1 MSERKDSSDD
11 LANPADGAADETPEE
26 KPEEKRSIL
35 LGLGFDG
42 EDGHTRVSRVESS
55 VVIGGS
61 HSTHEQLSDS
71 VLSFQDVLSRYG
83 RRLEDLS
90 PQEYYQIVSE
100 IGGDPQAW
108 LYGGFPPPSGRGWP
122 RG

>member
-1 MSERKDSSDD
+1 MSERRDRDED
-11 LANPADGAADETPEE
+11 TANPGDVADDGT
-26 KPEEKRSIL
+26 PEEKRSIL
-35 LGLGFDG
+35 VGVGFDG
-42 EDGHTRVSRVESS
+42 DDGHTRVTRAESS
-55 VVIGGS
+55 VVLGGS

-90 PQEYYQIVSE
+90 PQEYYQIVNE

-108 LYGGFPPPSGRGWP
+108 LYGGFPHPSGRGWP